1 MAQPDGIPPSSGQ
14 TQSVSA
20 KEVTTTDTSSMTNA
34 ELFAACATQSMDNQ
48 NSIMMGLSQI
58 GNIINKGISWL
69 NDLMKQL
76 SNLANESMAKSG
88 GNVSV
93 DSQLRT
99 ELGILGVDAS
109 SSMNASEIQG
119 DITAVSNDQN
129 QLATKAQK
137 VTTELN
143 NNYGYYNKIVQ
154 FVSNTISGQK
164 SVVDKIT
171 NNL

>member
-20 KEVTTTDTSSMTNA
+20 KQETTTDTDSMSNA

-76 SNLANESMAKSG
+76 SNLANESMANSG
-88 GNVSV
+88 SDVSV
-93 DSQLRT
+93 SQTLRN
-99 ELGILGVDAS
+99 ELAVLGIDAD

-119 DITAVSNDQN
+119 DITAVSNYQN
-129 QLATKAQK
+129 QLSTKAQK

-164 SVVDKIT
+164 SVVDQIT
-171 NNL
+171 SNL

>member
-20 KEVTTTDTSSMTNA
+20 KQATTTDTDDMSNQ

-58 GNIINKGISWL
+58 GNVINKGISWL

-76 SNLANESMAKSG
+76 SNLANESMANSG
-88 GNVSV
+88 GTVAVSQ
-93 DSQLRT
+93 QLKT
-99 ELGILGVDAS
+99 ELGFLGVDAS

-119 DITAVSNDQN
+119 DITAVSNYQN
-129 QLATKAQK
+129 QLSTKAQK

-164 SVVDKIT
+164 SVVDQIT
-171 NNL
+171 SNL